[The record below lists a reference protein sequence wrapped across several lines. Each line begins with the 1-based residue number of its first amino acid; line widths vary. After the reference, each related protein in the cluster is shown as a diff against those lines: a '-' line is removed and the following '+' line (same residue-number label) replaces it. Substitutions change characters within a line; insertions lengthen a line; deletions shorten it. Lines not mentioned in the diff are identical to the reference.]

1 MPCRFCHT
9 TTKDLFL
16 SLGASP
22 LSNAYLKKD
31 QLNRMEPFYPLEVY
45 VCRKCFLVQIEEY
58 QSPDQLFHDYAYFS
72 SFSDTWLNHAKTY
85 AELMMERFNISRDS
99 FVIEVASNDGYLLQN
114 FIKHQIPALGIEPA
128 ANIAAVAQKNGVPTE
143 NLFLGRRTAQEV
155 TQKHR
160 PADLVIANNVLA
172 HVPDIRDFVDGLRI
186 LLKPRGLI
194 TLEFPHLLNLVEDVQ
209 FDTIY
214 HEHFSYFSFLTV
226 DKIFAAHHLRIF
238 DVEQLPTHGGSLRI
252 YATHQEDRTKNV
264 SPDVERLK
272 ALEIGKGYHDLPL
285 YQDFAAKVKTTKRE
299 ILKLL
304 IRLKQDDKTIVA
316 YGAPAKGNTL
326 LNYCG
331 IRTDFID
338 YTVDRNPQKQN
349 HYLPGSHI
357 PIKAPAKIRETKP
370 DYVFILPWNLKE
382 EILDQ
387 LAYIRNWGGKFIIP
401 IPEVKV
407 L

>member
-1 MPCRFCHT
+1 MHCRFCNSI
-9 TTKDLFL
+9 TKDLFL

-22 LSNAYLKKD
+22 LSNAYLRED
-31 QLNRMEPFYPLEVY
+31 QLSQMEPFYPLEAY

-72 SFSDTWLNHAKTY
+72 SFSDTWLNHAKVYVDT
-85 AELMMERFNISRDS
+85 MIDRFDINRES
-99 FVIEVASNDGYLLQN
+99 FVIEVASNDGYLLQYFVKN
-114 FIKHQIPALGIEPA
+114 KIPSLGIEPA
-128 ANIAAVAQKNGVPTE
+128 ANIADMAQKNGIPTA
-143 NLFLGRRTAQEV
+143 NLFLGRRTALEIV
-155 TQKHR
+155 KNYKH
-160 PADLVIANNVLA
+160 ADLLIANNVLA
-172 HVPDIRDFVDGLRI
+172 HVPDINDFVGGLKI
-186 LLKPRGLI
+186 LLNPRGFI
-194 TLEFPHLLNLVEDVQ
+194 TLEFPHLFNLVEDVQ

-214 HEHFSYFSFLTV
+214 HEHFSYFSFVTV
-226 DKIFAAHHLRIF
+226 DKIFSAHRLSVF

-252 YATHQEDRTKNV
+252 FVKHQEDKTRKTSSRVKG
-264 SPDVERLK
+264 LK
-272 ALEIGKGYHDLPL
+272 KLEISKGYQDLPL
-285 YQDFAAKVKTTKRE
+285 YQNFSEKVRSTKRE

-304 IRLKQDDKTIVA
+304 ISLKQNGKSIVA

-357 PIKAPAKIRETKP
+357 PINAPDKIRETKP

-387 LAYIRNWGGKFIIP
+387 LAYIRQWGGKFITP
-401 IPEVKV
+401 IPEVLV